1 MHKDDDKKIISN
13 KTTKLE
19 NNNNNNKSNDIKT
32 KINNN
37 NKDTNNLNLSNIN
50 NTTSSDINSTKLH
63 YQQQQQEQ
71 LDIARE
77 NRLSQ
82 IIALYSKG
90 LTQAEIAQKIQ
101 VNQSTISRDIQYL
114 KQQAKTS
121 IWKYLNED
129 ILFEYL
135 RYIVGNNEISKKL
148 WEIVQD
154 DENSSAKDK
163 TNALAL
169 LNQSYTKRLEI
180 LMNGVES
187 FKDVKKNISEIE
199 EIEMMEK
206 DPMLKLS
213 SKLAQLQ
220 NPFSKR

>member
-1 MHKDDDKKIISN
+1 MKDKPVSN
-13 KTTKLE
+13 EVTKVE
-19 NNNNNNKSNDIKT
+19 DNNNSSNENIAKNKIK
-32 KINNN
+32 
-37 NKDTNNLNLSNIN
+37 NKNNNLNISNSNTSTTNFASIN
-50 NTTSSDINSTKLH
+50 RINE
-63 YQQQQQEQ
+63 QQEQSQ

-82 IIALYSKG
+82 IISLYSKG
-90 LTQAEIAQKIQ
+90 LSQAEIAEKMA
-101 VNQSTISRDIQYL
+101 VNQSTISRDLQYL
-114 KQQAKTS
+114 QQEAKKS

-154 DENSSAKDK
+154 ENASAKDK
-163 TNALAL
+163 TNALSL

-187 FKDVKKNISEIE
+187 FKDVKKNISEI
-199 EIEMMEK
+199 
-206 DPMLKLS
+206 
-213 SKLAQLQ
+213 Q
-220 NPFSKR
+220 NMIK

>member
-1 MHKDDDKKIISN
+1 MSTLMHKDDKKIESN
-13 KTTKLE
+13 KDTKVE
-19 NNNNNNKSNDIKT
+19 DNNNNNKSNSNTSKIKT
-32 KINNN
+32 NSNNR
-37 NKDTNNLNLSNIN
+37 LN
-50 NTTSSDINSTKLH
+50 TSSDITSINNH
-63 YQQQQQEQ
+63 EYPQQQPQ
-71 LDIARE
+71 LDLARE

-90 LTQAEIAQKIQ
+90 LTQSEIAEKMQ
-101 VNQSTISRDIQYL
+101 VNQSTISRDLQYL

-148 WEIVQD
+148 WEVVQD
-154 DENSSAKDK
+154 DTASAKDK
-163 TNALAL
+163 TNALSL

-206 DPMLKLS
+206 DPYLKFS
-213 SKLAQLQ
+213 SKLSQLS